1 MPSDVADPPRWGQA
15 VALAI
20 LGIGVL
26 LIPGAPTGASGLVTA
41 QLLPALLLW
50 SVVRNSASA
59 LLGRT
64 TLPSVWHAPIE
75 LALSGPTAFAI
86 SAGIRARSWT
96 AAGHGFVEFLPIML
110 GIALATAI
118 PGWASARSPG
128 TPPQEALR
136 ALRRGLMV
144 VALFAMLMGFEVSQP
159 DAQEALGGITWAWR
173 RGLLVAAFTFVALGA
188 VAIRHWRS
196 RPAA

>member
-15 VALAI
+15 VALAL

-26 LIPGAPTGASGLVTA
+26 LIPRTPSDALGLVTA

-50 SVVRNSASA
+50 SVLRNSANA
-59 LLGRT
+59 LLGLT
-64 TLPSVWHAPIE
+64 NLPRVWHAAVA
-75 LALSGPTAFAI
+75 LALGGPTAFAI

-96 AAGHGFVEFLPIML
+96 AARHGFLEFLPIML

-118 PGWASARSPG
+118 PSRESAQPPG
-128 TPPQEALR
+128 TPPQHAVR
-136 ALRRGLMV
+136 ALRRALLV
-144 VALFAMLMGFEVSQP
+144 VAMFAMLMGFEVSQP
-159 DAQEALGGITWAWR
+159 DAQETLGGVTWAWR
-173 RGLLVAAFTFVALGA
+173 RGLLVAAFTAVALG
-188 VAIRHWRS
+188 VLVVRHWRS